1 MEGGMRYQ
9 SARRAGE
16 SAIHRA
22 AGQAADYL
30 DQASGYVSGAARF
43 AREAGDSAG
52 HIASDAYD
60 VGRSTVRKVGR
71 QIEDHPI
78 MALLAGI
85 AIGWLIS
92 QLLRRR

>member
-1 MEGGMRYQ
+1 MEGEMRHQ

-16 SAIHRA
+16 SAIHSAADPA
-22 AGQAADYL
+22 AGDFH
-30 DQASGYVSGAARF
+30 QASGYVSDAARY

-52 HIASDAYD
+52 QMASDAYSF
-60 VGRSTVRKVGR
+60 GRGTVRTVGR

-92 QLLRRR
+92 QLLGRR

>member
-1 MEGGMRYQ
+1 MRTQ

-22 AGQAADYL
+22 AGQAGDYL
-30 DQASGYVSGAARF
+30 DQASGYVSDAARY
-43 AREAGDSAG
+43 ARDAGDSAG
-52 HIASDAYD
+52 QVASDAYD
-60 VGRSTVRKVGR
+60 MGRSTVRTVGR

-78 MALLAGI
+78 MALLAGV

-92 QLLRRR
+92 QLFGRR

>member
-1 MEGGMRYQ
+1 MEGEMRYQ

-16 SAIHRA
+16 SAIHNAADQA
-22 AGQAADYL
+22 AGYI
-30 DQASGYVSGAARF
+30 DQASGYVSDAARY

-52 HIASDAYD
+52 QMASEAYD
-60 VGRSTVRKVGR
+60 FGRGTVRTVGR

-92 QLLRRR
+92 QLFGRR